1 MSEYWQFELS
11 LQVKISLINIKHRW
25 TGLPDRL
32 LTPKQVAEELNVSV
46 WTVYR
51 LIKRGDL
58 VAIRVGRLL
67 RIPESSLEAFI
78 DLRRVNIK

>member
-1 MSEYWQFELS
+1 M
-11 LQVKISLINIKHRW
+11 
-25 TGLPDRL
+25 PDRL
-32 LTPKQVAEELNVSV
+32 LSPKRVAEELNVSI

-58 VAIRVGRLL
+58 VAIQVGRLL

-78 DLRRVNIK
+78 DLNRLINIK

>member
-1 MSEYWQFELS
+1 M
-11 LQVKISLINIKHRW
+11 
-25 TGLPDRL
+25 PDRL
-32 LTPKQVAEELNVSV
+32 LSPKRVAEGLNVSI

-78 DLRRVNIK
+78 DLNRLTKC

>member
-1 MSEYWQFELS
+1 M
-11 LQVKISLINIKHRW
+11 
-25 TGLPDRL
+25 PDRL
-32 LTPKQVAEELNVSV
+32 FSPKRVAEELNVSI

-51 LIKRGDL
+51 MVRRGDL

-78 DLRRVNIK
+78 DLNRLINIK

>member
-1 MSEYWQFELS
+1 M
-11 LQVKISLINIKHRW
+11 
-25 TGLPDRL
+25 PDRL
-32 LTPKQVAEELNVSV
+32 LSPKEVAGELGVSV

-51 LIKRGDL
+51 LVKKGDL

-78 DLRRVNIK
+78 DLNRKQHRLDLRFINSNAISLLQFL

>member
-1 MSEYWQFELS
+1 M
-11 LQVKISLINIKHRW
+11 
-25 TGLPDRL
+25 PDRL
-32 LTPKQVAEELNVSV
+32 LSPKRVAEELNVSI

-78 DLRRVNIK
+78 DLNRLINIK

>member
-1 MSEYWQFELS
+1 M
-11 LQVKISLINIKHRW
+11 
-25 TGLPDRL
+25 PDRL
-32 LTPKQVAEELNVSV
+32 LSPKQAAEELNVSV

-78 DLRRVNIK
+78 DLKRVKNFLK

>member
-1 MSEYWQFELS
+1 MSVLCCLCREKY
-11 LQVKISLINIKHRW
+11 VIISDA
-25 TGLPDRL
+25 GMGMPDRL
-32 LTPKQVAEELNVSV
+32 LAPKKVAEELNVTI

-67 RIPESSLEAFI
+67 RIPESSLEAFLE
-78 DLRRVNIK
+78 LRRVRVI

>member
-1 MSEYWQFELS
+1 M
-11 LQVKISLINIKHRW
+11 
-25 TGLPDRL
+25 PDRL
-32 LTPKQVAEELNVSV
+32 LSPKRVAEELNVSI

-78 DLRRVNIK
+78 DINRLINIK

>member
-1 MSEYWQFELS
+1 M
-11 LQVKISLINIKHRW
+11 
-25 TGLPDRL
+25 PDRL
-32 LTPKQVAEELNVSV
+32 LSPKRVAEELNVSI

-78 DLRRVNIK
+78 DLNRLTKC

>member
-1 MSEYWQFELS
+1 M
-11 LQVKISLINIKHRW
+11 
-25 TGLPDRL
+25 PDRL
-32 LTPKQVAEELNVSV
+32 LSPKRVAEELNVSI

-51 LIKRGDL
+51 MVRRGDL

-78 DLRRVNIK
+78 DLNRLTKC

>member
-1 MSEYWQFELS
+1 M
-11 LQVKISLINIKHRW
+11 
-25 TGLPDRL
+25 PDRL
-32 LTPKQVAEELNVSV
+32 LSPKRVAEELNVSI

-51 LIKRGDL
+51 MVRRGDL

-78 DLRRVNIK
+78 DLNRLINIK